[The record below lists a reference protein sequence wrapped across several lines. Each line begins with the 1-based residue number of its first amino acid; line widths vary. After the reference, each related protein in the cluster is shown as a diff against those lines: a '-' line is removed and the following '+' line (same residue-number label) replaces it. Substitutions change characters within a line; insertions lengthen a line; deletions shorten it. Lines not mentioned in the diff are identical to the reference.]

1 MSHLNYSILLR
12 SGKAEGFTW
21 NVSMRRHLLLLF
33 WCLLLTGGV
42 VSAVLVLSA

>member
-21 NVSMRRHLLLLF
+21 NVSMRRQLVILF
-33 WCLLLTGGV
+33 MCLLLTGGV
-42 VSAVLVLSA
+42 AGAVMVLSA